1 MCILHHR
8 FQQVIVWLP
17 LSTVCSIAAALHGW
31 SKPDAS
37 WPRKYWT
44 GQYKDVLGK
53 RSDKSLSNKTL
64 ADSFYNDQL
73 PSCFPTAQSAQ
84 KNITEKAHT
93 LSHLLSYSNRIKQQQ
108 KQKAHHIVST
118 QLLSTGSMKSSVWP
132 PLSLVYSAVTPH
144 QQSIPDTFSARQCWK
159 KVKTWMGYL
168 FNTVH
173 NNKLTTDPP
182 KSQ

>member
-1 MCILHHR
+1 MAGLN
-8 FQQVIVWLP
+8 QMP
-17 LSTVCSIAAALHGW
+17 
-31 SKPDAS
+31 
-37 WPRKYWT
+37 
-44 GQYKDVLGK
+44 
-53 RSDKSLSNKTL
+53 SDLE
-64 ADSFYNDQL
+64 
-73 PSCFPTAQSAQ
+73 
-84 KNITEKAHT
+84 ITEVDNMKMCWAKGQTNPWATKPLLTASTMINSRLASPLHSLHRRTLLKKAHT